1 MIRHRL
7 KLVAIAAVFSV
18 APALAG
24 QSGNGKGWH
33 HCCPKKHSAAAA
45 GHESQQAKGASVI
58 KLSDRVPLDGS
69 LFDLGRRGL
78 ITP

>member
-1 MIRHRL
+1 MIRHKL
-7 KLVAIAAVFSV
+7 KFVAIAAVFSF

-24 QSGNGKGWH
+24 QSGTGKASH
-33 HCCPKKHSAAAA
+33 HCCPKKHATAT
-45 GHESQQAKGASVI
+45 HESQQAKGATVI
-58 KLSDRVPLDGS
+58 NLSDRVPLEDS